1 MTDLLLLI
9 IFNIIIFYLSVCLS
23 LVMLFIL
30 AVLTLK
36 DLLTLFPKSLNGTIR
51 LFTSSKKNITKTN
64 QTNKQTKPFLSIK

>member
-9 IFNIIIFYLSVCLS
+9 IFNLIIFYLSVCLS

-51 LFTSSKKNITKTN
+51 LFTSLKKT
-64 QTNKQTKPFLSIK
+64 

>member
-9 IFNIIIFYLSVCLS
+9 IFNLIIFYLSVCLS

-51 LFTSSKKNITKTN
+51 LFTSLKKNITKTN
-64 QTNKQTKPFLSIK
+64 QPNKQTKPFLSIK

>member
-9 IFNIIIFYLSVCLS
+9 IFNLIIFYLSVCLS

-51 LFTSSKKNITKTN
+51 LFTSLKKTTKTN